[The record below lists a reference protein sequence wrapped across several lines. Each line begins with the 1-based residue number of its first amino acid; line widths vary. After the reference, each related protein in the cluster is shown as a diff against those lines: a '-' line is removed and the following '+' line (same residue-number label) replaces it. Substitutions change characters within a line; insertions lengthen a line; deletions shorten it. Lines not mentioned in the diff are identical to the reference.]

1 MLQEIMCVS
10 SLKEVY
16 TAELEGRGVDESN
29 SGALRVVRT
38 KLGWKLPEPRVGRRT
53 GSVCVSRKER
63 QVSHTSR
70 TTHCPIQ
77 FIKNRCLFFFGYKSA
92 RACHI
97 QHTRCSRRCC
107 SPTCTVF
114 SRIAKSRPATGVCRQ
129 CRLCREN
136 TNTWN
141 LEQTKLFLSLQ
152 CHQLLYGA
160 WEGCG
165 KQSPREQKQVHVPFS
180 LANQL
185 GASLL
190 GLLSPWWIVIF
201 FTCMQIVTKC
211 FFRSTFELSRPE
223 SFFFRIDNLRNEI
236 MGDGFGNGFDKL
248 TTDAGEGWQIA
259 LALQAVVF
267 LLSGFVLATIVS

>member
-1 MLQEIMCVS
+1 MCVS

-141 LEQTKLFLSLQ
+141 LEQTKSYFYPCSAINCGTARGRGAANRRLANRSKCTYLFLWRINWVRV
-152 CHQLLYGA
+152 C
-160 WEGCG
+160 WGCCRHG
-165 KQSPREQKQVHVPFS
+165 
-180 LANQL
+180 
-185 GASLL
+185 
-190 GLLSPWWIVIF
+190 GL
-201 FTCMQIVTKC
+201 
-211 FFRSTFELSRPE
+211 
-223 SFFFRIDNLRNEI
+223 
-236 MGDGFGNGFDKL
+236 
-248 TTDAGEGWQIA
+248 
-259 LALQAVVF
+259 
-267 LLSGFVLATIVS
+267 

>member
-1 MLQEIMCVS
+1 MTALLKERDEINVTARMLQEIMCVS

-38 KLGWKLPEPRVGRRT
+38 KLGWKLPEPHVGRRT

-92 RACHI
+92 RACHS

-114 SRIAKSRPATGVCRQ
+114 SRIAESRPAAGVCRQ

-141 LEQTKLFLSLQ
+141 LEQTKAIFIL
-152 CHQLLYGA
+152 A
-160 WEGCG
+160 
-165 KQSPREQKQVHVPFS
+165 VPS
-180 LANQL
+180 TVVRRVGGVRQTV
-185 GASLL
+185 ASRTEA
-190 GLLSPWWIVIF
+190 SAR
-201 FTCMQIVTKC
+201 T
-211 FFRSTFELSRPE
+211 
-223 SFFFRIDNLRNEI
+223 FFFGEST
-236 MGDGFGNGFDKL
+236 GCEF
-248 TTDAGEGWQIA
+248 AGA
-259 LALQAVVF
+259 AVAMVDCNF
-267 LLSGFVLATIVS
+267 LCVYANSYECF